1 MSAEELQ
8 EPAGRDALMKAS
20 LGTLGVV
27 EPGGLLAILGGG
39 QLGRMTAMA
48 ARTMGYRVRVMDPEA
63 ACPASFVVDEVI
75 VGKWDD
81 MGAAK
86 RLAAGADAVTL
97 EIEQIG
103 VEALRAV
110 AGLAPLRPGVEPI
123 RVIQDKILQKQWL
136 AAEGIPVGPFRVVRD
151 EQELGEA
158 VAALGGRV
166 FVKTAR
172 GGYDGR
178 GQVRIGFEDAASDSV
193 SGAVIRE
200 AWEALGKRPAVVERA
215 LELDYEISVM
225 AARSPAGEVR
235 CYPAARNH
243 HESQILAW
251 SVLPAGI
258 SGEMEMRAQEL
269 AKRIISGLS
278 LEGLL
283 CVEMFV
289 TRYGELLVNELA
301 PRPHN
306 SYHQS
311 ERACATSQFEQL
323 VRTSCNLPLGETEIL
338 IPAAIVNLL
347 GDVWMAGKP
356 DFAAALRVPGVRL
369 HLYEKREARPG
380 RKMGHLSATGATA
393 DEALNRV
400 LEAKGRL

>member
-1 MSAEELQ
+1 MSGSQL
-8 EPAGRDALMKAS
+8 K
-20 LGTLGVV
+20 V

-63 ACPASFVVDEVI
+63 GCPASFVVDEVI

-81 MGAAK
+81 GAAAR
-86 RLAAGADAVTL
+86 RLADGADAVTL

-103 VEALRAV
+103 LDALRAV
-110 AGLAPLRPGVEPI
+110 EAIAPLRPGVEPI
-123 RVIQDKILQKQWL
+123 RIIQDKILQKNWL
-136 AAEGIPVGPFRVVRD
+136 AENGFPVGPFRVVHD
-151 EQELGEA
+151 EAELQAA

-166 FVKTAR
+166 FAKTAR

-178 GQVRIGFEDAASDSV
+178 GQARLGLDGPAT
-193 SGAVIRE
+193 E
-200 AWEALGKRPAVVERA
+200 AQIAEGWIALGARPCVAEQA
-215 LELDYEISVM
+215 LELDFEISVM

-235 CYPAARNH
+235 SYPAARNH
-243 HESQILAW
+243 HERQILAW

-258 SGEMEMRAQEL
+258 PAELEERAQGIARGIVSAL
-269 AKRIISGLS
+269 D
-278 LEGLL
+278 LEGLV

-289 TRYGELLVNELA
+289 TRSGELLVNELA

-323 VRTSCNLPLGETEIL
+323 VRAVCNLPLGETDVQV
-338 IPAAIVNLL
+338 PTAIVNLL
-347 GDVWMAGKP
+347 GEVWLDAPGGKP
-356 DFAAALRVPGVRL
+356 DFAMALAVPGVRL
-369 HLYEKREARPG
+369 HLYEKREARAG

-393 DEALNRV
+393 DEALARV
-400 LEAKGRL
+400 LEAYSKLVG